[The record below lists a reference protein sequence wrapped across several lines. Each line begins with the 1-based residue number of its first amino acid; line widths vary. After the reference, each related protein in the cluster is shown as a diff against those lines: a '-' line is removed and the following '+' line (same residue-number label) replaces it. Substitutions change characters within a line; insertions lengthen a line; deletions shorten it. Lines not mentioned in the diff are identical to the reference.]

1 MPDDTTETTAPAET
15 PAAPGPTHPPG
26 TAAAVPPP
34 ASSSRTLEELTRDLG
49 ERRSRYL
56 GMGGPD
62 AIAKQHSRNK
72 LTARERI
79 ERLFDNGTFVEF
91 GLLAHQHSMHVAET
105 QPDRTPADGV
115 VTGEGLVDGRR
126 VYCAAYDFTV
136 MAGSMGMIGEQ
147 KVARLRERSLLN
159 GIPMI
164 WLLDSA
170 GARIQEAAGS
180 TFAGS
185 GNVFYE
191 QVLMSGVVP
200 QVAAMLGPCAAG
212 TAYIPGLADFVPMVK
227 GTSSMSLGGAR
238 LVKAATGEDTTDHD
252 MGGSQ
257 VHCYQSGVGD
267 NEVEDDDACIAIV
280 KEWLSYVPQNNRE
293 QPPRRV
299 TQDPRDR
306 RLDDIGKIV
315 PANPRAAYDMRKVI
329 KRLVDDGEYLE
340 IKPTWARNLV
350 TAFGRFDGRPVG
362 IVANQP
368 MVKGGIL
375 DVDSADKAA
384 RFITFCDAFNIPLLF
399 LQDVPGFIIGT
410 EVEKQGIIR
419 HGAKMLYAV
428 SEATVPKIT
437 VVMRKAYGAGY
448 FVMCGRGYK
457 PDRLVAWPTAEISV
471 MGPEGAVNI
480 IFNKVVEASDD
491 PERTRAE
498 LVEQVR
504 KSIDPYIAAS
514 WAMVD
519 DVIDPADTR
528 RVINDALDGAATKRL
543 ERPWRK
549 HGVPPV

>member
-1 MPDDTTETTAPAET
+1 MTEPAPT
-15 PAAPGPTHPPG
+15 PPAAPAPP
-26 TAAAVPPP
+26 
-34 ASSSRTLEELTRDLG
+34 TLEGLTADL
-49 ERRSRYL
+49 RARQARNL
-56 GMGGPD
+56 GMGGEA
-62 AIAKQHSRNK
+62 AIARQHSRHK
-72 LTARERI
+72 LTARERL
-79 ERLFDNGTFVEF
+79 ERLFDPGTFVEF
-91 GLLAHQHSMHVAET
+91 GRLAHQHSMHVTDT
-105 QPDRTPADGV
+105 QPDRTPADGCI
-115 VTGEGLVDGRR
+115 TGEGLVDGRR

-147 KVARLRERSLLN
+147 KVGRLRHKALLN
-159 GIPMI
+159 GHPMI

-185 GNVFYE
+185 GQLFYE
-191 QVLMSGVVP
+191 QVQMSGVVP
-200 QVAAMLGPCAAG
+200 QIAAMMGPCSAG

-238 LVKAATGEDTTDHD
+238 LVKAATGEEVTDHD

-267 NEVEDDDACIAIV
+267 IEVEDDEACIALV
-280 KEWLSYVPQNNRE
+280 RQFLSYIPSNNRE
-293 QPPRRV
+293 LTPAVP
-299 TQDPRDR
+299 TEDPRDR
-306 RLDDIGKIV
+306 RLEDIGKIV
-315 PANPRAAYDMRKVI
+315 SANPRTAYDIRKVI
-329 KRLVDDGEYLE
+329 KRLVDDGKFLE

-350 TAFGRFDGRPVG
+350 TALGRFDGRSVG

-368 MVKGGIL
+368 MVKGGVL
-375 DVDSADKAA
+375 DIDSADKAA

-399 LQDVPGFIIGT
+399 LQDVPGFIVGSD
-410 EVEKQGIIR
+410 VERQGIIR

-428 SEATVPKIT
+428 SEATVPKVT
-437 VVMRKAYGAGY
+437 VVLRKAYGAGY
-448 FVMCGRGYK
+448 FVMCGRGYQ
-457 PDRLVAWPTAEISV
+457 PDTLVAWPTAEISV
-471 MGPEGAVNI
+471 MGPDGAVNI
-480 IFNKVVEASDD
+480 LFNKVIEASDD

-498 LVEQVR
+498 LVGEVR

-519 DVIDPADTR
+519 DIIDPADTR
-528 RVINDALDGAATKRL
+528 RVINDALDAAATKKL

>member
-1 MPDDTTETTAPAET
+1 MPDETTAAPAAAET
-15 PAAPGPTHPPG
+15 AATPGPTYPAG
-26 TAAAVPPP
+26 TAAAGPPP
-34 ASSSRTLEELTRDLG
+34 ASSTHTLEELTAELH
-49 ERRSRYL
+49 ERRARYL
-56 GMGGPD
+56 GMGGPE
-62 AIAKQHSRNK
+62 AIAKQHSRHK

-79 ERLFDNGTFVEF
+79 DRLCDPGTFVEF
-91 GLLAHQHSMHVAET
+91 GLLAHQHSMHVADT

-115 VTGEGLVDGRR
+115 VTGEGLIDGRR
-126 VYCAAYDFTV
+126 IYCAAYDFTV
-136 MAGSMGMIGEQ
+136 MAGSMGMVGEQ
-147 KVARLRERSLLN
+147 KVSRLRERSLLN

-185 GNVFYE
+185 GSVFYE

-293 QPPRRV
+293 QPPRRI

-329 KRLVDDGEYLE
+329 KRLVDDGHYLE

-350 TAFGRFDGRPVG
+350 TAFGRFDGRPMG

-410 EVEKQGIIR
+410 EVEKEGIIR

-491 PERTRAE
+491 PDRTRAE

-504 KSIDPYIAAS
+504 ASIDPYIAAS